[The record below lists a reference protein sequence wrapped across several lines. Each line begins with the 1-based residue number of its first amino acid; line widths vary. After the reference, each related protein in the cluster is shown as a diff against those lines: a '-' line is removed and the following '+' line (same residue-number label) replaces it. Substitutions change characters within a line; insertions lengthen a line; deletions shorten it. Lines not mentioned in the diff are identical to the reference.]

1 MAAPLSEDQIT
12 QLRTAL
18 SLIEAVDANPPDLGR
33 NVELEPVLT
42 RFRIR
47 GNRSGFL
54 RLSAR
59 SLRTVLGETFEGAP
73 MPDCSAWVIFDD
85 TRWAS
90 SDLLLSDQSLTSLAT
105 RYTISSQRRLRRKAA
120 LFHAVPW
127 FVIGVLTTPALHL
140 VTRGLAVALGAFGI
154 DVHWSR

>member
-1 MAAPLSEDQIT
+1 MAAPLSQDEIT

-18 SLIEAVDANPPDLGR
+18 SLIEAVDANCPDPEP

-59 SLRTVLGETFEGAP
+59 SLRTALGETLDGAP
-73 MPDCSAWVIFDD
+73 MPDHSAWVIFDD

-127 FVIGVLTTPALHL
+127 FVIGLLTTPALYL
-140 VTRGLAVALGAFGI
+140 VARGLAVGLGAFGI

>member
-1 MAAPLSEDQIT
+1 MAAPLSQDEII

-18 SLIEAVDANPPDLGR
+18 SLIEAIDKIHPESAPS
-33 NVELEPVLT
+33 VELEPVLT

-54 RLSAR
+54 RFSAR
-59 SLRTVLGETFEGAP
+59 SIRTALGETLEGTLP
-73 MPDCSAWVIFDD
+73 PDHAAWVVFDD

-90 SDLLLSDQSLTSLAT
+90 SDLLLSDQSLASFATPYSL
-105 RYTISSQRRLRRKAA
+105 SSQRGLRRKAA

-127 FVIGVLTTPALHL
+127 FTIGLLTTPALYL
-140 VTRGLAVALGAFGI
+140 VARGIGVAFGAFGI
-154 DVHWSR
+154 DVH